1 MSLYADH
8 TIVCEDEPSFY
19 DTIHALIQ
27 RGLTF
32 KAIRSE
38 LTIYLTGG
46 F

>member
-1 MSLYADH
+1 MNTSHA
-8 TIVCEDEPSFY
+8 IICEDLPSFY
-19 DTIHALIQ
+19 DAIHALIK

-32 KAIRSE
+32 KAIESE